1 MKWKE
6 YDGITERT
14 IRLEAAAIF
23 WDFVEHCIFP
33 EAYFMR
39 EVLVNWQSR
48 NHRRQFRPHRSI
60 RGCSRKS
67 GVKYLPIPKSTRR
80 QCRNTSKQ
88 SDPERCSSTCQS
100 LRGTL
105 TQCRNTSTT

>member
-33 EAYFMR
+33 KAYFMR
-39 EVLVNWQSR
+39 EVLVNWQS
-48 NHRRQFRPHRSI
+48 
-60 RGCSRKS
+60 
-67 GVKYLPIPKSTRR
+67 
-80 QCRNTSKQ
+80 
-88 SDPERCSSTCQS
+88 
-100 LRGTL
+100 
-105 TQCRNTSTT
+105 

>member
-6 YDGITERT
+6 YDGITKRT

-39 EVLVNWQSR
+39 GVLVNWQSR
-48 NHRRQFRPHRSI
+48 TTGDNFTLTEAFMDVV
-60 RGCSRKS
+60 RKS
-67 GVKYLPIPKSTRR
+67 GVRYLPIPEKHAAAMHRYLEAVR
-80 QCRNTSKQ
+80 
-88 SDPERCSSTCQS
+88 PEKVFKYLPV

-105 TQCRNTSTT
+105 TRCRNTSTT